1 MEVIRT
7 QEDNSDY
14 EESSNLE
21 GKPIIKPVTKEMQKA
36 IAILDDFSLCSKFRE
51 AMMRSLKELNFNVE
65 KEYVF
70 NKKQALISDFFLKK

>member
-1 MEVIRT
+1 
-7 QEDNSDY
+7 
-14 EESSNLE
+14 
-21 GKPIIKPVTKEMQKA
+21 MQKA

-70 NKKQALISDFFLKK
+70 NKKQVLISDFFLKK